1 MTKMI
6 ELAGGTYIYH
16 ELGDEES
23 RSSSMTMQIE
33 EFYATAKD
41 ADYIIYN
48 SAIDGEIHSLEE
60 LYDKCK
66 LLSDFKAVQEG
77 HVYCTTKNL
86 YQESMSIGDLIR
98 DIHVMLDDEDQE
110 KQMKYLYPVE

>member
-1 MTKMI
+1 M
-6 ELAGGTYIYH
+6 
-16 ELGDEES
+16 
-23 RSSSMTMQIE
+23 
-33 EFYATAKD
+33 
-41 ADYIIYN
+41 
-48 SAIDGEIHSLEE
+48 
-60 LYDKCK
+60 
-66 LLSDFKAVQEG
+66 QEG